1 MTLQELKSAASK
13 LLIATRSFVESGLNV
28 QTMCF
33 IFQAD
38 GPMLI
43 SPTPLENTHHKEW
56 MTQELIRISK
66 LCNVEGV
73 VWIGDAWSLQVKN
86 AEEMFA
92 VVQEGIANHP
102 LRQEALSVT
111 VLVQGQVVSMAEQ
124 RYHRNPVRWGILE
137 WKDTQ

>member
-28 QTMCF
+28 QTICF
-33 IFQAD
+33 IFQAN

-66 LCNVEGV
+66 LSNVEGV
-73 VWIGDAWSLQVKN
+73 VWIGDAWSLQVKD
-86 AEEMFA
+86 AEEMLT
-92 VVQEGIANHP
+92 VIQEGIANHP
-102 LRQEALSVT
+102 LRREALSVT
-111 VLVQGQVVSMAEQ
+111 VLAQGSVVSTAEQ
-124 RYHRNPVRWGILE
+124 RYQRDPIRWEILE
-137 WKDTQ
+137 WSDTQ